1 MHWIAVIN
9 VKRNICIELGQR
21 IYFHYVMQFKNVLEL
36 LLYHTGYI
44 YGQMV
49 DKKKSFRAAAVKQI
63 EKNAFTRNIQGQ
75 STVYKQP

>member
-1 MHWIAVIN
+1 
-9 VKRNICIELGQR
+9 
-21 IYFHYVMQFKNVLEL
+21 MQFKNVLEL